1 MGAGVTLADEIE
13 KEHDDTG
20 WNDIDNDKVD
30 EHLDKIKELN
40 STEFNAFFERLPG
53 ETRNELLNS
62 ADGGD
67 RNLHTTDEYREIYN
81 ALKNGEDREK
91 YVQKLQTEEK
101 KVENDDFAN
110 GAGGQAP
117 LGEGEYLVDKDGN
130 GLVSL
135 HIPRGAT
142 PMLTELVEDTQF
154 AMQEGLKSLG
164 SGDPESW
171 LKFGF
176 TNMLAGSDI
185 ESADGWSN
193 VINQHAQKKG
203 ELDERATE
211 YTQKHKDVEIHT
223 WETKVFKD
231 ELWKQLLNIKD
242 GLNNDRLKL
251 DLAAVGY
258 EKRDDNRII
267 LTGDIENYDP
277 NKEDDKPGGYTNMPV
292 NGANGERVLYRKN
305 VQGDAMTA
313 ERGFKGEDDPSK
325 EGEEQFYYLTPEAEW
340 HFYVQHI
347 DQAAED
353 WDKKYRAALERM
365 QRGAHMIDDD
375 KGGDEDKDGKGT
387 YDDGYKAGL
396 EAGRKENPGPTTPGP
411 TTPGPT
417 TPGPTT
423 PGATTPGAKTPG
435 AEETQDFSKTFDD
448 LLGKEDPADGTGN
461 ETGKDGKDGKGGSA
475 LEQVL
480 QPIRDA
486 ITGSGAT
493 GATAA
498 GAPAGDGGMGVMMPM
513 MMMGMMSQMMQQ
525 AMQQQKQDEAAERD
539 REEREREDEEPQSAP
554 APNAG
559 PAPAAPAAP
568 PPGTTAPP
576 VQTDTPPAPPAPDT
590 PKSMVDMKL
599 PDGSSQRVSS
609 VVSEAI
615 NRELNNPN
623 GSDARAAYQGTPG
636 EATAGSPWVSVE
648 SSAVATGDI
657 AQWENRSALVV
668 VTDSGLQ
675 AIVNGQM
682 VPLDP
687 HNPPD
692 GGQGGYGEFRGFF
705 HPSGADISG
714 TNETAV
720 GATPPE
726 PPAIATA
733 APPAA
738 AAAPPAVP
746 PPATMEVR

>member
-1 MGAGVTLADEIE
+1 MGAGQTAANDLNGDYDDWGANNKVDDGDSGTTPAQHIAKLQPLDSEQFAEFMKHVDDEARKDLVDSLEDVAAFDAKTKQLVEALKHGKDSDQYNEYMETLAREDA
-13 KEHDDTG
+13 K
-20 WNDIDNDKVD
+20 NDKP
-30 EHLDKIKELN
+30 
-40 STEFNAFFERLPG
+40 EFVYEGGAAAPNNLPFLEGG
-53 ETRNELLNS
+53 EV
-62 ADGGD
+62 
-67 RNLHTTDEYREIYN
+67 NLW
-81 ALKNGEDREK
+81 
-91 YVQKLQTEEK
+91 
-101 KVENDDFAN
+101 
-110 GAGGQAP
+110 
-117 LGEGEYLVDKDGN
+117 
-130 GLVSL
+130 
-135 HIPRGAT
+135 IPRGAS
-142 PMLTELVEDTQF
+142 PKLVEIIEDTQF
-154 AMQEGLKSLG
+154 AMQAGLNSLG
-164 SGDPESW
+164 SGDPKSW
-171 LKFGF
+171 LGF
-176 TNMLAGSDI
+176 SPALGGSDV
-185 ESADGWSN
+185 ETPTGWSN
-193 VINQHAQKKG
+193 IGTNHETFKQ
-203 ELDERATE
+203 ELDSRATD
-211 YTQKHKDVEIHT
+211 YTEKHKGVEITTH
-223 WETKVFKD
+223 ESEVVGKELFKQLVGFKD
-231 ELWKQLLNIKD
+231 TLND
-242 GLNNDRLKL
+242 HYLKL
-251 DLAAVGY
+251 DLGTETYSKQEGDKIVSKADVDKFDWEGREY
-258 EKRDDNRII
+258 QNIEKDADGKRVFYRK
-267 LTGDIENYDP
+267 DIE
-277 NKEDDKPGGYTNMPV
+277 
-292 NGANGERVLYRKN
+292 
-305 VQGDAMTA
+305 GDGDGMTA
-313 ERGFKGEDDPSK
+313 EKGYQEGF
-325 EGEEQFYYLTPEAEW
+325 FYLTPAAEF
-340 HFYVQHI
+340 HFYAKHI
-347 DQAAED
+347 DSTTED
-353 WDKKYRAALERM
+353 WDRKYNAAIEDY
-365 QRGAHMIDDD
+365 QRKAHDVDT
-375 KGGDEDKDGKGT
+375 DKDGDKDKDGQGK
-387 YDDGYKAGL
+387 YDEGYKAGL
-396 EAGRKENPGPTTPGP
+396 ADGRKENPGPTTPGP

-435 AEETQDFSKTFDD
+435 AGETQDFSKTFDD

-461 ETGKDGKDGKGGSA
+461 ETGKDGKDGKDGKGGSA

-576 VQTDTPPAPPAPDT
+576 VQTDAPPAPPAPDT

-668 VTDSGLQ
+668 LTDSGLQ